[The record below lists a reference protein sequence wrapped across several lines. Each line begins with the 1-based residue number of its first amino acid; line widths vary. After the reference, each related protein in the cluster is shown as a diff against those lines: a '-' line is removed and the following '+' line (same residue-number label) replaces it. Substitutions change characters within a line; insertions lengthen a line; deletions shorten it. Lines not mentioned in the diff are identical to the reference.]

1 MKGSNGDDELL
12 AMAGRLVDFGLT
24 YGADEVEVNLTDGR
38 EFSVDVRL
46 GKIENLLEA
55 GSRSLG
61 VRIIK
66 QKKTAFA
73 TSSDLREG
81 TVRRLIRNAVV
92 RAGLASRDDHSGLP
106 PLPEEL
112 TDIHLLE
119 LYDPEVAALTPS
131 QKIRLALETERIA
144 LEDGRITNSHGAS
157 FVSSEATTVLANSC
171 GFRGSYDQTFC
182 SLSVGLQAGGTDDKV
197 EDHWASV
204 VRHFRDLETTESVAK
219 KAVERTV
226 RQLHPRKIRTQDVP
240 VIFEPEMTG
249 WLLGFLFACVSGV
262 AVYRKASFLAGRLGT
277 RIGGH
282 NITVVDDGLMP
293 GRLGSRP
300 FDSEGVPCGKTIV
313 VENGV
318 LRHFLCHNYAG
329 RKLNQSPTG
338 NAEGTGISPNNFY
351 LLPGPS
357 SPEEIITST
366 QKGLLLTRTIGHG
379 LNPVTGDFSRGAFG
393 LWVED
398 GHIAYPVSE
407 VTIAGQLERVLDH
420 VEMVGNDLD
429 FRAPVCGPTIRI
441 GGLTVAGE

>member
-1 MKGSNGDDELL
+1 MKRSNGNDELL
-12 AMAGRLVDFGLT
+12 ALAGHLVDFGIAC
-24 YGADEVEVNLTDGR
+24 GSDEVEVSLSDGR

-46 GKIENLLEA
+46 GEVENLLEA

-66 QKKTAFA
+66 GKKTAFA
-73 TSSDLREG
+73 TSSDLSEE
-81 TVRRLIRNAVV
+81 TVQRLIRNAVS
-92 RAGLASRDDHSGLP
+92 RTGLASRDEHSGLP
-106 PLPEEL
+106 IMEEGR
-112 TDIHLLE
+112 TDIQSLE
-119 LYDPEVAALTPS
+119 LYDPEVVALTPS
-131 QKIRLALETERIA
+131 QKIGLALETERIA

-157 FVSSEATTVLANSC
+157 FVSGEATTVLSNSR

-204 VRHFRDLETTESVAK
+204 VRHFRDLETPESIAR

-262 AVYRKASFLAGRLGT
+262 AVYRKASFLAERLGT
-277 RIGGH
+277 RIGGM

-300 FDSEGVPCGKTIV
+300 FDSEGVPCRRTMV
-313 VENGV
+313 AENGV
-318 LRHFLCHNYAG
+318 LRHFLCHSYAG
-329 RKLNQSPTG
+329 RKLGQPATG

-351 LLPGPS
+351 LLPGQATPQ
-357 SPEEIITST
+357 EIIAST
-366 QKGLLLTRTIGHG
+366 QKGFLLTRTIGHG
-379 LNPVTGDFSRGAFG
+379 LNPVSGDFSRGAFG
-393 LWVED
+393 LWVE
-398 GHIAYPVSE
+398 GGEIAYPVSE
-407 VTIAGQLERVLDH
+407 VTIAGQLERVLNH
-420 VEMVGNDLD
+420 LEMVGNDLD
-429 FRAPVCGPTIRI
+429 FRAPVCGPTVKI